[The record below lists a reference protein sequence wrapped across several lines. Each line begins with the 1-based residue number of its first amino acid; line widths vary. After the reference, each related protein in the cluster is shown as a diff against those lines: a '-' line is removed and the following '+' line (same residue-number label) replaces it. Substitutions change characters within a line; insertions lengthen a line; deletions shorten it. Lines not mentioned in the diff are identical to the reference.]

1 MLWLAVRPLRMGAA
15 STISAVQDISGFS
28 HRFLHNSPLNIMY
41 QVGGSRC
48 ICTAVSSIL
57 PKGERY
63 WWVPQ
68 DKQYKGLFLVFYL
81 SCAPV
86 KECYGKTCGSR
97 CVRACRQTVQPFF
110 LTPVG
115 WAARRLVKEWAG
127 EARRAWTTKPEPFQA
142 HGSFTCRHERLV
154 LRRLARTL

>member
-15 STISAVQDISGFS
+15 RAFRDTYPPRGYNALISTTLS
-28 HRFLHNSPLNIMY
+28 RTLY